1 MYSIRVVI
9 SKDIPQ
15 VYIDP
20 NELRS
25 NQPIKNKVDVG
36 NERFEDVVLFLAQE
50 LSLVTE
56 NSSIESLFQ
65 KALESDDL
73 LLNHYIN
80 LNDKTDKMDLIK
92 TIKPYLQ
99 KLKNDMSHLKH
110 TQNASKEVV
119 DYVIKCRNEDIFATL
134 MDIIYSIIISK
145 VFIIASE
152 IGTNQIILVD
162 TIGISR
168 LRTRFILAA
177 QEMEVD
183 LKFEE
188 LKEYSE

>member
-9 SKDIPQ
+9 SKDVPE
-15 VYIDP
+15 VYIQT
-20 NELRS
+20 NEYRDNNPVNS
-25 NQPIKNKVDVG
+25 KVDVG
-36 NERFEDVVLFLAQE
+36 NEKLENVIFFLAQE

-56 NSSIESLFQ
+56 NSSIESLLQ

-92 TIKPYLQ
+92 TIKPYLRQ
-99 KLKNDMSHLKH
+99 LKSDTSHLQN
-110 TQNASKEVV
+110 TQGASEEVLE
-119 DYVIKCRNEDIFATL
+119 YLNRCRNEDIFATL

-177 QEMEVD
+177 QEMEID

>member
-9 SKDIPQ
+9 SKDTPQ

-36 NERFEDVVLFLAQE
+36 NERFEDVVLFLAQD

-56 NSSIESLFQ
+56 NSSIESLLQ

-92 TIKPYLQ
+92 TIKPYLRQ
-99 KLKNDMSHLKH
+99 LKSDTSHLQN
-110 TQNASKEVV
+110 TQGASEEVLE
-119 DYVIKCRNEDIFATL
+119 YLNRCRNEDIFATL

-177 QEMEVD
+177 QEMEID

>member
-9 SKDIPQ
+9 SKDTPQ

-56 NSSIESLFQ
+56 NSSIESLLQ

-92 TIKPYLQ
+92 TIKPYLRQ
-99 KLKNDMSHLKH
+99 LKSDTSHLQN
-110 TQNASKEVV
+110 TQGASEEVLE
-119 DYVIKCRNEDIFATL
+119 YLNRCRNEDIFATL

-177 QEMEVD
+177 QEMEID